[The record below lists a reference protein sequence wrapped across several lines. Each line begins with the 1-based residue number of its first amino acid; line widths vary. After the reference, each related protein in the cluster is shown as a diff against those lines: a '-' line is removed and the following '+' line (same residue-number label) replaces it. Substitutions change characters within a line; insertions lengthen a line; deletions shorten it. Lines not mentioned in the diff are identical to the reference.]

1 MSKAYAIPLLALF
14 ALVSTAL
21 PSQAQ
26 VFAPV
31 VNPFEGIRVP
41 TAIFPCSNVYGAS
54 DLPSTSAQLTARQF
68 TLGQVGRAVYAAFL
82 NISLLDCKVKNL
94 TAAVGV
100 GQANSVIDDTAPHSE
115 AARNHSLYQRTID
128 LERSIDSLR
137 AEVQTLST
145 ALRTQN
151 LVNNQT
157 PQNTFIPMTPP
168 VQNNPSP
175 QETFIP
181 PPVTPPAPS
190 KTISNEECT
199 NECSRTR
206 IVCMKMAQT
215 SKALQ
220 QCQVDETSCIAAC
233 SNK

>member
-1 MSKAYAIPLLALF
+1 MSKAYSIPLLALF

-21 PSQAQ
+21 PSHAQ

-41 TAIFPCSNVYGAS
+41 TVIFPCSNVYGAA

-82 NISLLDCKVKNL
+82 NLSLLDCKVKNL

-100 GQANSVIDDTAPHSE
+100 GQPNSTIDDSAPHSE

-128 LERSIDSLR
+128 LERSIESLR
-137 AEVQTLST
+137 TDVQALSA
-145 ALRTQN
+145 ALRLQN
-151 LVNNQT
+151 SVNNNQT

-168 VQNNPSP
+168 VQNAPSP
-175 QETFIP
+175 QETFIQP
-181 PPVTPPAPS
+181 PATPPAPS
-190 KTISNEECT
+190 KTVADEECT
-199 NECSRTR
+199 NACSRTR
-206 IVCMKMAQT
+206 ITCMKTAQT

-220 QCQVDETSCIAAC
+220 QCQVDETACIASC
-233 SNK
+233 SR